1 MTDEQA
7 RIGKLEDKYHD
18 VDRRQQTFEEHVK
31 SYEEFTRENIK
42 YMKEA
47 IVNTNERMDRLES
60 KLDNLLIGGGI
71 GLATILA
78 GMVGVVVA
86 LITALKP

>member
-7 RIGKLEDKYHD
+7 RISKLEDKYHD
-18 VDRRQQTFEEHVK
+18 VDKRQQSF
-31 SYEEFTRENIK
+31 EEFTRENLK
-42 YMKEA
+42 YIKEA
-47 IVNTNERMDRLES
+47 IVNTNERMDKLES
-60 KLDNLLIGGGI
+60 KLDSLIIGGGI

>member
-1 MTDEQA
+1 MTDEQS

-47 IVNTNERMDRLES
+47 IVNTNERMDKLEG
-60 KLDNLLIGGGI
+60 KLDNLSNQMHNFII
-71 GLATILA
+71 A
-78 GMVGVVVA
+78 GTVGVAAIVVTLLA
-86 LITALKP
+86 SK